1 MQEPIKKVAIS
12 RAKIGGEVPIIVN
25 EVTDKCLYSGFFGTL
40 DSARIQTITEKI
52 LGLLGKTGI
61 EIIIID
67 LANVDI
73 IDSAVIVHITK
84 FANTLKLVGVDVIF
98 CGITPIIAQTMIT
111 VGIELKGCRV
121 SRDLKSAIKEV
132 FLRQG
137 LMLVPFSP
145 SPAEQAQQQQQ
156 QQQQQQ

>member
-12 RAKIGGEVPIIVN
+12 RTKIGGEAPIIVS
-25 EVTDKCLYSGFFGTL
+25 EVTEKCLYSGFFGTL
-40 DSARIQTITEKI
+40 DSARVQAITERVLDI
-52 LGLLGKTGI
+52 LEKTSI

-73 IDSAVIVHITK
+73 IDSAVAVHLVK
-84 FANTLKLVGVDVIF
+84 FANTLKIVGVDAIF
-98 CGITPIIAQTMIT
+98 CGITPTIAQTIIT
-111 VGIELKGCRV
+111 GGLELKVYRI
-121 SRDLKSAIKEV
+121 SRNLKTALKEV

-156 QQQQQQ
+156 Q